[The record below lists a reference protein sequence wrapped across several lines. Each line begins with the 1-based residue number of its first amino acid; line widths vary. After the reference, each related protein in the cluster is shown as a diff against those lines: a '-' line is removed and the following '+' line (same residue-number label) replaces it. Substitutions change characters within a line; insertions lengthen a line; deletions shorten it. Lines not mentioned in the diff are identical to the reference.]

1 MSYTSGFFDAVDLGE
16 GQYDRVYSS
25 AEFAHFFGLF
35 VGNGVFPSPST
46 GLSVVCNTPQDMTIK
61 VSPGSGFING
71 HYLSVPEGGD
81 EYLTLPIA
89 HPSLP
94 RIDSIIMGLDLGER
108 QVTLYVKPGQAAAA
122 PEPVA
127 LQRDDTI
134 YELELARITLLAGA
148 GSISQSDIL
157 DTRPDPDRCG
167 LVTGLIDQFD
177 VSGFFQAAYASF
189 EEWFEGIKGQVDED
203 VAISLQLQVNEL
215 REQLNQDR
223 EKTLSAETKE
233 LMGLPPEATPSEAF
247 LMLYESSGGAV
258 RRNRPPLP
266 TDAEEVGKLWV
277 VPKMTFNNL
286 MPGAITQAT
295 GNWRTSTATLTASG
309 NSLTTVGNASS
320 NQTRVEATLSKGV
333 TPGDK
338 IFVQLKVDVNHD
350 ANTMVAE
357 LVVGETV
364 LATQSLEFPAAGNVL
379 SFQALT
385 TTEVSGTPVLK
396 LYSTYNT
403 AAVQSGKGFT
413 VSNITV
419 WNLTSDMCEAQED
432 NEFSEVE
439 AANYLSTYGQF
450 QSREYEFSTWWW
462 ILRGVTSGVYFWHR
476 MYDYA
481 TATEAQGGTVDT
493 KLMTPL
499 RTQDF
504 YTHRIATQ
512 NEVDVGTDDSKHV
525 TPKKAHGLFTSKLAS
540 TAEAQAGSSDAKWM
554 SPLKVLNFF
563 NNKLATQS
571 EAEAGS
577 DNTKAMTP
585 LRVKNFL
592 TKNTASQTEVNT
604 GTDTTKLVTPA
615 TAAGLFTN
623 KLATTAEAQAGSVD
637 TKWVSPLKIQ
647 QFFTSKLAT
656 QSEADTGT
664 STTKAMTPALVKR
677 RTNPYISAN
686 IGDVMHTANNA
697 ELETNGAFIKVDGR
711 DIDTRSGYPLL
722 ADTWELSYRIANP
735 TAMTQSGV
743 QYACDVYYWGT
754 VVLSGNIFFLTQ
766 HAESN
771 SYTASLCLRK
781 SSGAVTR
788 LLSKN
793 ARRLVECQ
801 GQVVCITTGDQQLKA
816 VVYNSAGTQ
825 VRSVSLSTSTN
836 YSPYVYVQGNRIF
849 VYAEYNG
856 SMVGYYTDDNFAT
869 FGTSTWGGSTTYSNS
884 KYPLG
889 GTYQGYLGGIQR
901 DSSGTLYLL
910 VRDNSSSSTPYIRA
924 MRSTDLGKTWTVAWS
939 YANTNADR
947 QVQNGYFI
955 HGSYLYTLG
964 TYSETSGSNTYSR
977 QCIIKLQLS
986 NGSYVARTTYVYSS
1000 TGDGLYGFVQGNK
1013 AYLAGYYWSRVLNL
1027 DDMSHT
1033 SWVTSNG
1040 ETIGMR
1046 PRAAAYLSSNG
1057 RFWLSVNE
1065 YTYYKPTYTTSSN
1078 NIYQGLL
1085 VYDTELHESVY
1096 ITSGLITSTNNTNP
1110 YYGGFGEADGVIYFP
1125 RGKYSD
1131 STYQSSAIVKLDTK
1145 IKKLPSLDYAYLKAK
1160 EVT

>member
-148 GSISQSDIL
+148 GSISQPDIL

-203 VAISLQLQVNEL
+203 VATSLQLQVNEL

-258 RRNRPPLP
+258 RRNRPPLA

-277 VPKMTFNNL
+277 IPKMTFNNL

-295 GNWRTSTATLTASG
+295 NNWRTSTATLTASG

-320 NQTRVEATLSKGV
+320 NQTRVEATLSRSV

-364 LATQSLEFPAAGNVL
+364 LETQSLEFPAAGNVL

-462 ILRGVTSGVYFWHR
+462 ILQGVTSGVYFWSR
-476 MYDYA
+476 MFDEA
-481 TATEAQGGTVDT
+481 TTAEATGGTNQT
-493 KLMTPL
+493 SWMSPL
-499 RTQDF
+499 RTQEF
-504 YTHRIATQ
+504 
-512 NEVDVGTDDSKHV
+512 
-525 TPKKAHGLFTSKLAS
+525 LTSR
-540 TAEAQAGSSDAKWM
+540 
-554 SPLKVLNFF
+554 
-563 NNKLATQS
+563 LATQ
-571 EAEAGS
+571 
-577 DNTKAMTP
+577 D
-585 LRVKNFL
+585 
-592 TKNTASQTEVNT
+592 EVNG
-604 GTDTTKLVTPA
+604 GTNNSKVITPA

-637 TKWVSPLKIQ
+637 TKWMSPLKARQ
-647 QFFTSKLAT
+647 HFNALAASDSDVT
-656 QSEADTGT
+656 TGT
-664 STTKAMTPALVKR
+664 NTTKW
-677 RTNPYISAN
+677 TNPKQVAKAATTVFDASTQELIQ
-686 IGDVMHTANNA
+686 
-697 ELETNGAFIKVDGR
+697 LETAPKVC
-711 DIDTRSGYPLL
+711 S
-722 ADTWELSYRIANP
+722 IA
-735 TAMTQSGV
+735 A
-743 QYACDVYYWGT
+743 
-754 VVLSGNIFFLTQ
+754 
-766 HAESN
+766 
-771 SYTASLCLRK
+771 
-781 SSGAVTR
+781 
-788 LLSKN
+788 
-793 ARRLVECQ
+793 
-801 GQVVCITTGDQQLKA
+801 TT
-816 VVYNSAGTQ
+816 
-825 VRSVSLSTSTN
+825 
-836 YSPYVYVQGNRIF
+836 
-849 VYAEYNG
+849 
-856 SMVGYYTDDNFAT
+856 
-869 FGTSTWGGSTTYSNS
+869 
-884 KYPLG
+884 G
-889 GTYQGYLGGIQR
+889 GTYVTAFYGNDSNRSTAYYMCVWQNQLFLFGTYVPSSNQYAPGVIVFDSTGKYSTQFRQASLTMGSDYSSANALQGVAVSSDGSAVRTSCGSYYTIVDLAKRTISYHS
-901 DSSGTLYLL
+901 SSGTYAGCGLTTNYQFYFYNNSYNSRSIGYASRGSGTSSFKTLSIGNGA
-910 VRDNSSSSTPYIRA
+910 NSSYYTATPIGVSGDTIWYVEQSGQA
-924 MRSTDLGKTWTVAWS
+924 QYKLSKAVMG
-939 YANTNADR
+939 
-947 QVQNGYFI
+947 
-955 HGSYLYTLG
+955 G
-964 TYSETSGSNTYSR
+964 T
-977 QCIIKLQLS
+977 
-986 NGSYVARTTYVYSS
+986 
-1000 TGDGLYGFVQGNK
+1000 
-1013 AYLAGYYWSRVLNL
+1013 
-1027 DDMSHT
+1027 
-1033 SWVTSNG
+1033 
-1040 ETIGMR
+1040 
-1046 PRAAAYLSSNG
+1046 
-1057 RFWLSVNE
+1057 
-1065 YTYYKPTYTTSSN
+1065 PTYTSGVATFNGSS
-1078 NIYQGLL
+1078 L
-1085 VYDTELHESVY
+1085 SM
-1096 ITSGLITSTNNTNP
+1096 
-1110 YYGGFGEADGVIYFP
+1110 
-1125 RGKYSD
+1125 
-1131 STYQSSAIVKLDTK
+1131 TYMDLQFLFCNK
-1145 IKKLPSLDYAYLKAK
+1145 DYAYLCVRGSVSDQSRLAK
-1160 EVT
+1160 YALKVSLADGSTNWSTVTSGGTTASQSNAYSYTNQSYYMGSTETAAYFFGESYGVVILNKSTAAWSTHAWPTGVRPHWASTQAYGYESVFSGNYNGYILHGDCMYSTETFQNIGIQGPPSIVKSTSYFYGVVDSYSSPSYGGQVHFTGPINSAGPVGYTGSYSSTATQILVGPPARTVSGTRAQEV